1 MVIFV
6 VKDSQERTGFAYLNG
21 ELFNFSEF
29 FASPEFCDKW
39 LGGELDLSELTA
51 LASEELETTSSH
63 DSSQRVSAG
72 DVMPGWLREAFLE
85 RVFGTSDTS
94 SIPTVRPDSQE

>member
-1 MVIFV
+1 MVE
-6 VKDSQERTGFAYLNG
+6 DSQERAGFAYLNG
-21 ELFNFSEF
+21 ELVNFSEF

-39 LGGELDLSELTA
+39 LCGELDLSDVA

-63 DSSQRVSAG
+63 DPSQRDSAG
-72 DVMPGWLREAFLE
+72 DVMPGWVRDAFLE
-85 RVFGTSDTS
+85 RVFGVSGAS

>member
-6 VKDSQERTGFAYLNG
+6 VKDSQERTGFAYLND
-21 ELFNFSEF
+21 ELVDLAEF
-29 FASPEFCDKW
+29 FAQPEFYDKW
-39 LGGELDLSELTA
+39 LDGELDLSEPAA

-72 DVMPGWLREAFLE
+72 DVMPAWLREAFLE

>member
-6 VKDSQERTGFAYLNG
+6 VKDSQEHTGFAYLNG
-21 ELFNFSEF
+21 KLVSLTGF
-29 FASPEFCDKW
+29 FASPEFYDKW
-39 LGGELDLSELTA
+39 LNGELDLSKLVA

-72 DVMPGWLREAFLE
+72 DVMPGWLREAFLA
-85 RVFGTSDTS
+85 RVFGVSGAS